1 MKLSEDDVRAK
12 FITGLKDCGWSEDC
26 ITRNYPITDDRFVV
40 FGDNLK
46 IKTKLKA
53 DYVLKYNS
61 IILSLVEAKAEGENL
76 KAFISIA
83 ELCKTRYFN
92 FLY

>member
-1 MKLSEDDVRAK
+1 MERR
-12 FITGLKDCGWSEDC
+12 F

-40 FGDNLK
+40 FGDEFKK

-76 KAFISIA
+76 ENIYLNCRIMQK
-83 ELCKTRYFN
+83 N
-92 FLY
+92 